1 MESTTNELKK
11 IILVD
16 DDEDLLYTFNYWL
29 MSKGFVTIALTEP
42 DSITSYIA
50 DFHPSLILIDIH
62 LKNRDGRKVCQHIKK
77 DLQFNRPVLLYS
89 SREYSEADYKDSS
102 ADGFFLKTSD
112 HLTMIH
118 YISQFL

>member
-1 MESTTNELKK
+1 MESTTDKKK

-42 DSITSYIA
+42 DRIASFIT
-50 DFHPSLILIDIH
+50 DFAPSLILIDIH
-62 LKNRDGRKVCQHIKK
+62 LKDSDGREICRHVKK
-77 DLQFNRPVLLYS
+77 ELRYSQPVLLYS
-89 SREYSEADYKDSS
+89 AYDYSGTDVAWYG
-102 ADGFFLKTSD
+102 ADGFFQKTSD
-112 HLTMIH
+112 HLSMIR

>member
-1 MESTTNELKK
+1 MESITNEKK

-42 DSITSYIA
+42 DRIASFIT
-50 DFHPSLILIDIH
+50 DFAPSLVLIDIH
-62 LKNRDGRKVCQHIKK
+62 LKGNDGREICRYIKK
-77 DLQFNRPVLLYS
+77 ELHYNRPVLLYS
-89 SREYSEADYKDSS
+89 AHDYSGTDVAWYG
-102 ADGFFLKTSD
+102 ADGFFQKVSD
-112 HLTMIH
+112 HLSMIR